1 LSLSCRKW
9 GKYPVTTYS
18 CTLNHIRLF
27 GLKIDMEQSTVD
39 IFRIELDP
47 EMAKTCVTIGPSR
60 EDQGCFYLVL
70 EGRIVKLTR
79 SSERV
84 YAHETI
90 NEANWGSTRTCFCSD
105 GFVFAAT
112 ATNLYRV
119 LEPRDY

>member
-1 LSLSCRKW
+1 LSCRKW
-9 GKYPVTTYS
+9 GKYLVTRDA
-18 CTLNHIRLF
+18 CTLNQSRLF
-27 GLKIDMEQSTVD
+27 GLKVDLDHSTVD
-39 IFRIELDP
+39 VFRIELEP
-47 EMAKTCVTIGPSR
+47 ELTKTCVTIGPSR
-60 EDQGCFYLVL
+60 EHRGCFYLVL
-70 EGRIVKLTR
+70 EGRVVKLTR

-90 NEANWGSTRTCFCSD
+90 NEANWSSTRTCFCSD